1 MSATH
6 TPSLHQFFRH
16 HLQPGFRA
24 HGLIEMA
31 PLDYVSDILARF
43 AQTQVLYALRDS
55 EGRPLEHIVDMLSAL
70 LLAQERKTTG
80 GRARERF
87 VIRHLGEYTLFMS
100 GLFRERLAARGEI
113 GYYVEHGRGAFR
125 RCADYE
131 YNQQRRRL
139 YRLLCREFGHISDV
153 LDHMRRRTLP
163 LAPGADSMLAAFW
176 HA

>member
-80 GRARERF
+80 GGAPQR
-87 VIRHLGEYTLFMS
+87 VLLRHLSAYNPFING
-100 GLFRERLAARGEI
+100 GLF
-113 GYYVEHGRGAFR
+113 
-125 RCADYE
+125 
-131 YNQQRRRL
+131 Q
-139 YRLLCREFGHISDV
+139 
-153 LDHMRRRTLP
+153 
-163 LAPGADSMLAAFW
+163 
-176 HA
+176 